1 MTDARLAEVMA
12 YCRIETD
19 DPMELG
25 LIRSLACAA
34 ESYLTQA
41 GVSLPVEGT
50 VRRCQ
55 YDLLV
60 NAMVLDG
67 YDNRGSQSVGHTLSE
82 NPVFR
87 RMLNQMK
94 LSEPVSEVD
103 TGTSTESIRV
113 LLVRGE

>member
-12 YCRIETD
+12 YCRIETE
-19 DPMELG
+19 DPMELQ
-25 LIRSLACAA
+25 LVRSLACAA

-41 GVSLPVEGT
+41 GVSLPGEGT

-67 YDNRGSQSVGHTLSE
+67 YDNRGSQSVGVTLSE

-94 LSEPVSEVD
+94 LSEPVPETD
-103 TGTSTESIRV
+103 TGA
-113 LLVRGE
+113 